1 MLKGLAQPMAHV
13 EGRVQ
18 ISAAMLDQT
27 ITGITHKQGH
37 VGGCLMILSDHAFGS
52 ALLSWFRRRDLA
64 STRQWLYTASRLD
77 QTRYRWTRDKDAP
90 LGKAWHLV
98 KPLVSNH
105 PGLIRWFA
113 ECDDVYDLKRVEDVR
128 TWDYLG
134 YQAPLALRGDW
145 DRLAQRSQAAVDYL
159 RATKSKAKY
168 LADQEFF
175 LALAR
180 QDRPGMEAALE
191 RLTQP
196 KLVQSRSNDEHGL
209 AENLISTA
217 AVAYAKIAWLH
228 GHEVEVNSPL
238 VPAEWLPMEPLPRY
252 EDAYAFLSPV

>member
-1 MLKGLAQPMAHV
+1 MNAFATQMAHV

-18 ISAAMLDQT
+18 ISALMLDQT
-27 ITGITHKQGH
+27 ITGIMQKRDH

-52 ALLSWFRRRDLA
+52 ALLSWFRHRDLA
-64 STRQWLYTASRLD
+64 STRQWLYAVSRLD
-77 QTRYRWTRDKDAP
+77 QTRYRWIKDTDAP
-90 LGKAWHLV
+90 MARAGLLV
-98 KPLVSNH
+98 KPLVSNYL
-105 PGLIRWFA
+105 GLIRWFA
-113 ECDDVYDLKRVEDVR
+113 ECDDGYDLKRVEDVR

-145 DRLAQRSQAAVDYL
+145 DRLAQRSLTAVDYL
-159 RATKSKAKY
+159 SATKNKIKY

-175 LALAR
+175 LALAQQNR
-180 QDRPGMEAALE
+180 AGMEAALE

-196 KLVQSRSNDEHGL
+196 RLVRSRSNQEHGL

-228 GHEVEVNSPL
+228 GHEVQVNSPL
-238 VPAEWLPMEPLPRY
+238 VPAEWLPMEPLPQY
-252 EDAYAFLSPV
+252 EKRYAFLPPP

>member
-1 MLKGLAQPMAHV
+1 MNAFATQMAHV

-18 ISAAMLDQT
+18 ISALMLDQT
-27 ITGITHKQGH
+27 IIGITQKRGH

-52 ALLSWFRRRDLA
+52 ALLSWFRHRDLA
-64 STRQWLYTASRLD
+64 STRQWLYAVSRLD
-77 QTRYRWTRDKDAP
+77 QTRYRWIKDKDAP
-90 LGKAWHLV
+90 LGKARHLV

-113 ECDDVYDLKRVEDVR
+113 ECDDIYDLKRVEDVR

-134 YQAPLALRGDW
+134 YQAPLALHGDW
-145 DRLAQRSQAAVDYL
+145 DRLAQRSQTAVDYL
-159 RATKSKAKY
+159 RATKSKAKFV
-168 LADQEFF
+168 ADQEFF
-175 LALAR
+175 LALAHH
-180 QDRPGMEAALE
+180 DRAGMEAALE

-196 KLVQSRSNDEHGL
+196 KLVRSRSNDEHGL

-228 GHEVEVNSPL
+228 GHEVQVNSPL
-238 VPAEWLPMEPLPRY
+238 VPAEWLPMEPLPQY
-252 EDAYAFLSPV
+252 EEQYAFLPPP